1 MCGGTVA
8 GGEGLSGH
16 NEGRR
21 IRTKVLEEVGKAIEE
36 NESICSGCRGS
47 KLVVSETFGKE

>member
-1 MCGGTVA
+1 VCGRTVA

-21 IRTKVLEEVGKAIEE
+21 VRTKVLEEVGKAVEE
-36 NESICSGCRGS
+36 NESICASCRGS
-47 KLVVSETFGKE
+47 KLVISEAFGSV